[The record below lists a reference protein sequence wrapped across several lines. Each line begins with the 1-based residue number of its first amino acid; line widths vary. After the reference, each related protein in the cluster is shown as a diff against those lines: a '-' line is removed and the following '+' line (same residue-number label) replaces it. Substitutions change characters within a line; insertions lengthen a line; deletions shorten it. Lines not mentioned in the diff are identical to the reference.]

1 MTCSYG
7 DTCGTTLTGTDIIV
21 TNAAAPWELNAKNDI
36 KKGYEK
42 SLCLKCTVNNALTK
56 SPF

>member
-42 SLCLKCTVNNALTK
+42 SLCL
-56 SPF
+56 